1 MGDVDNRP
9 PCKLPTDRPLTF
21 ADLLSIPA
29 DCRID
34 LPEGT
39 SFAGSTE
46 VRDKHGH
53 VLEGDF
59 DPRGHGGCDH
69 RDTPEWRAE
78 HPPIRRAAV
87 KQAEWDAGTPD
98 AGAPE
103 EELPMSEA
111 AHNEAPAAAPVT
123 TESIGVDAAVAQV
136 KTLVPADTSPALLI
150 GGAAMLA
157 VIGAAIKLG
166 PGLLKA
172 RAEARERDHEL
183 QMKKIELEERKSE
196 KSEDQHQQCSAARGA
211 LELRVSGVEKR
222 LDEVAAE
229 AKKAVASGPSFG
241 GNFDPESIEDRL
253 ARLEKAAKAQKAAK
267 PAARK
272 R

>member
-9 PCKLPTDRPLTF
+9 PCDLPTDRSLTF
-21 ADLLSIPA
+21 GDLLRIPP

-34 LPEGT
+34 LPSGT
-39 SFAGSTE
+39 SFIGSTE
-46 VRDKHGH
+46 IADKHGH
-53 VLEGDF
+53 VLDGDF
-59 DPRGHGGCDH
+59 DPKGHRGCNHK
-69 RDTPEWRAE
+69 DTPEWRAE
-78 HPPIRRAAV
+78 HPQIRRKAV
-87 KQAEWDAGTPD
+87 KRAEWDAGTPD
-98 AGAPE
+98 VGAPE
-103 EELPMSEA
+103 EEPPMSDA
-111 AHNEAPAAAPVT
+111 VQQQEAPKT

-136 KTLVPADTSPALLI
+136 KTLVPTDASPALMI
-150 GGAAMLA
+150 GGAAALA

-166 PGLLKA
+166 PGMLKA

-183 QMKKIELEERKSE
+183 QMKKLELEEK
-196 KSEDQHQQCSAARGA
+196 KSEDRSEDEHKACSVARGA
-211 LELRVSGVEKR
+211 LELRVTGVEKR

-241 GNFDPESIEDRL
+241 ENFDPESIEDRL
-253 ARLEKAAKAQKAAK
+253 ARLEKAAKANKAAK